1 MGLVSDYYR
10 VADFVADYISI
21 ELKLK
26 HIFFVTGAG
35 IMHLTDGLAKNKD
48 IVPIALHHEQSCSMA
63 SDAYSKINNQFS
75 VSMYSTGPAAT
86 NAITGLAGAWQD
98 SVPSMFISGQVKKSE
113 STFSMHLPKEVRQFG
128 VQELN
133 IEPIVKNI
141 TKYFVQV
148 QDPMDIRYELE
159 KATHIAKSGR
169 PGPVWVEIPMDIQS
183 ARVDKA
189 SLRKF
194 TTTSSL
200 KSIPAEQ
207 NWAGSTAG
215 SLRQSKR
222 PVVIA
227 GRGVF
232 LAGASKALQGLSLK
246 YNIPVVSTYLGID
259 GMSTTDSTYAG
270 KIGVK
275 GDRAGNL
282 AMQNADLVLALGSSM
297 HVSVTGYEYGDFA
310 REAKLVVV
318 DIDPKT
324 HQKET
329 VKIHEFVNSDV
340 GDFIAAL
347 EKELSILG
355 ISPWKGWNDTCQ
367 EWKSRYP
374 VDLGEYS
381 TGPEINIYRFVGRLC
396 SLAPK
401 ETVFVSDAGSAYY
414 AVSQGVQL
422 SSERQR
428 YVTSGAMATMGF
440 TIPAAIGASFAS
452 GPQVPI
458 LAVTGDGSFQ
468 QNIQELQVIR
478 QHALPIKLFVLN
490 NQGYLSIKT
499 SQKNYFDSREIGAGP
514 DSGLTFPDTLEI
526 AAAYGIQ
533 GERVERLAELD
544 EAISRALRWDGPYI
558 LDVVTPADQ
567 PIIPTVSSRIDATG
581 IMKSRPLE
589 DMFPFLD
596 REELLANLFVDP
608 V

>member
-1 MGLVSDYYR
+1 LSDYYR
-10 VADFVADYISI
+10 VADFVADYISN
-21 ELKLK
+21 ELNLK

-48 IVPIALHHEQSCSMA
+48 ITPIALHHEQSCSMA
-63 SDAYSKINNQFS
+63 SDAYSKVNNEFS

-98 SVPSMFISGQVKKSE
+98 SVPTIFISGQVKKSE
-113 STFSMHLPKEVRQFG
+113 STFSMDLPKGVRQFG

-133 IEPIVKNI
+133 IAPIVKNI

-148 QDPMDIRYELE
+148 QDPKDIRYELE
-159 KATHIAKSGR
+159 KATYLAKSGR

-183 ARVDKA
+183 ARVDVT

-194 TTTSSL
+194 TTTPNLTST
-200 KSIPAEQ
+200 PAEQ
-207 NWAGSTAG
+207 DWADSYAV
-215 SLRQSKR
+215 SLRQSAR
-222 PVVIA
+222 PVIIA

-232 LAGASKALQGLSLK
+232 LAGASKALRNFSLK
-246 YNIPVVSTYLGID
+246 YDIPVVSTYLGID
-259 GMSTTDSTYAG
+259 GMCTTDTSFAG

-282 AMQNADLVLALGSSM
+282 AMQNSDLILALGSSL

-318 DIDPKT
+318 DIDPET
-324 HQKET
+324 HKKQT
-329 VKIHEFVNSDV
+329 VKIHEFVNADV
-340 GDFIAAL
+340 GDFISAL
-347 EKELSILG
+347 ERKVSDLG
-355 ISPWKGWNDTCQ
+355 PSPWKEWNDTCQ
-367 EWKSRYP
+367 KWKESYP
-374 VDLGEYS
+374 VDLDEYS
-381 TGPEINIYRFVGRLC
+381 NGPEINIYRFVSRLC
-396 SLAPK
+396 FFAPK
-401 ETVFVSDAGSAYY
+401 EAVFVSDAGSAYY

-422 SSERQR
+422 SSENQR

-452 GPQVPI
+452 GPQVQI

-468 QNIQELQVIR
+468 QNIQELQVIH

-490 NQGYLSIKT
+490 NQGYLSIKA
-499 SQKNYFDSREIGAGP
+499 SQKNYFASREIGAGP

-533 GERVERLAELD
+533 SERVEDLAELD
-544 EAISRALRWDGPYI
+544 EAISRALEWEGPYI
-558 LDVVTPADQ
+558 LEIATPPDQ
-567 PIIPTVSSRIDATG
+567 LIIPTVSSRIDAEG
-581 IMKSRPLE
+581 VMRSRPLE

-596 REELLANLFVDP
+596 KEELLANLFVDP

>member
-1 MGLVSDYYR
+1 MSDYYR
-10 VADFVADYISI
+10 VADFVADYISN
-21 ELKLK
+21 ELKLN

-98 SVPSMFISGQVKKSE
+98 SVPSIFISGQVKKSE
-113 STFSMHLPKEVRQFG
+113 STFAVDLPKGVRQYG

-133 IEPIVKNI
+133 IEPIVRNI

-148 QDPMDIRYELE
+148 QNPADIRYELE
-159 KATHIAKSGR
+159 KATYLAKSGR

-183 ARVDKA
+183 ARVDLT

-194 TTTSSL
+194 TATSSL
-200 KSIPAEQ
+200 TTSPADQDWTRTSVE
-207 NWAGSTAG
+207 
-215 SLRQSKR
+215 SLSQSER
-222 PVVIA
+222 PVIIA

-232 LAGASKALQGLSLK
+232 LAGASKALQSFSLK

-259 GMSTTDSTYAG
+259 GMSTTDTTYAG

-282 AMQNADLVLALGSSM
+282 AMQNADLILALGSSM

-318 DIDPKT
+318 DIDPET
-324 HQKET
+324 HKKQT
-329 VKIHEFVNSDV
+329 VKIHEFVNADV
-340 GDFIAAL
+340 GDFISSL
-347 EKELSILG
+347 EKEVSKLG
-355 ISPWKGWNDTCQ
+355 FSPWNDWNDSCQ
-367 EWKSRYP
+367 KWKRRYP
-374 VDLGEYS
+374 VDLVEYAN
-381 TGPEINIYRFVGRLC
+381 GPEINIYRFVSRLC

-401 ETVFVSDAGSAYY
+401 KAVFVSDAGSAYY

-422 SSERQR
+422 SNDKQR

-452 GPQVPI
+452 GPEVPI

-468 QNIQELQVIR
+468 QNIQELQVIH
-478 QHALPIKLFVLN
+478 QHALPVKLFVLN
-490 NQGYLSIKT
+490 NEGYLSIKA

-533 GERVERLAELD
+533 GERVENLAELD
-544 EAISRALRWDGPYI
+544 EAISRALRSDGPYI

>member
-1 MGLVSDYYR
+1 MPDYYR
-10 VADFVADYISI
+10 VADFVADYISN
-21 ELKLK
+21 ELNLK

-35 IMHLTDGLAKNKD
+35 IMHLTDGLAKNND
-48 IVPIALHHEQSCSMA
+48 IAPIALHHEQSCSMA

-98 SVPSMFISGQVKKSE
+98 SVPSIFISGQVKKSE

-148 QDPMDIRYELE
+148 QDPTDIRYELE
-159 KATHIAKSGR
+159 KATYLAKSGR

-183 ARVDKA
+183 ARVDVA
-189 SLRKF
+189 SLRRF
-194 TTTSSL
+194 NTTSSL
-200 KSIPAEQ
+200 TSTPAEQ
-207 NWAGSTAG
+207 DWVRSSAE
-215 SLRQSKR
+215 SLRQSAR
-222 PVVIA
+222 PVILA

-232 LAGASKALQGLSLK
+232 LAGASKALQDFSLRF
-246 YNIPVVSTYLGID
+246 NIPVVSTYLGID
-259 GMSTTDSTYAG
+259 GMSTTNTYYAG

-282 AMQNADLVLALGSSM
+282 AMQNADLILALGSSL

-318 DIDPKT
+318 DIDPET
-324 HQKET
+324 HQKPT
-329 VKIHEFVNSDV
+329 VKIHEFVNADV
-340 GDFIAAL
+340 GDFISAL
-347 EKELSILG
+347 EKEISNLGLS
-355 ISPWKGWNDTCQ
+355 SWKEWNDTCQ
-367 EWKSRYP
+367 EWKRRYP
-374 VDLGEYS
+374 VDLVEYAN
-381 TGPEINIYRFVGRLC
+381 GPEINIYRFVSRLC

-401 ETVFVSDAGSAYY
+401 EAVFVSDAGSAYY

-422 SSERQR
+422 SSESQR

-452 GPQVPI
+452 GPEVPI

-468 QNIQELQVIR
+468 QNIQELQVIH
-478 QHALPIKLFVLN
+478 QHTLPVKLFVLN
-490 NQGYLSIKT
+490 NDGYLSIKA
-499 SQKNYFDSREIGAGP
+499 SQRNYFDARELGAGP

-526 AAAYGIQ
+526 ASAYGIQ
-533 GERVERLAELD
+533 GERVENLADLD
-544 EAISRALRWDGPYI
+544 EAIYRALKWDGPYI

-567 PIIPTVSSRIDATG
+567 PIIPTVSSRIDEKG
-581 IMKSRPLE
+581 VMRSRPLE

-596 REELLANLFVDP
+596 RDELLANLFVDP